1 MLKKEEDTI
10 SSFANDIISFEE
22 NISQLR
28 LLILFIDNERLINA
42 IEKKINI
49 KNKQMSNSEIIYYI
63 QNVSELKEYKI
74 QYLLNFTI
82 QKSQQELFKLFN
94 NTNTNTFYKLNTITN
109 IKTFNIEQ
117 DKYNKNMSFTDM
129 NTIIIVAN
137 KNNKYFV
144 QRTNYLAKNNTTKKQ
159 KHKNTKT

>member
-159 KHKNTKT
+159 KHKNIKT